1 MEQKGCSSVS
11 TTKIM
16 TPKDH
21 KSHSKPQVEG
31 DSYRSGMGIV
41 WLRGCIFGPT
51 DQMQKNEKKNS
62 PAHPRFH

>member
-1 MEQKGCSSVS
+1 VEQKGCSSVS

-21 KSHSKPQVEG
+21 KSHSKPQMEG

-41 WLRGCIFGPT
+41 WLRGCISGPT
-51 DQMQKNEKKNS
+51 DQM
-62 PAHPRFH
+62 P